1 MNLGCLGLLAAAWGT
16 ICKTDLVKLDSV
28 KQSSKRSKIG
38 NLLGEHNDR
47 RKMPVSGRWLWDS
60 VLARNEVHAKGNA
73 ANRQPAAD

>member
-1 MNLGCLGLLAAAWGT
+1 MNLGCLGLLGSARST

-28 KQSSKRSKIG
+28 KQSCKHSKIV
-38 NLLGEHNDR
+38 NPFGEDNDR

-73 ANRQPAAD
+73 AYREPAAN